1 MFHAKDYCL
10 HTYGSTY
17 ILSCCC
23 LFCRQIFLLHAI
35 NNWAK
40 FMQATKPKRYT
51 VNEKWDFV
59 FIPPTILPTCLFL
72 HDKRCKVA
80 KYFQTHTGN
89 TKIHSVQH
97 WVNCFLKEHLV
108 LPFNWGFTIALYNQ
122 DKDYCIDGLHT
133 LVAKIGTMSVGGGN
147 LGTQI
152 TPQGW
157 IFWTMIFYNLKK
169 FTSRSI

>member
-1 MFHAKDYCL
+1 MAEGFKFLYNGLHAICFIYFVCKRDQRNYLTINDRCSMQKIIVCIHMDL
-10 HTYGSTY
+10 PTSY
-17 ILSCCC
+17 ILACCC

-80 KYFQTHTGN
+80 KYFQTHTRN
-89 TKIHSVQH
+89 TKIHT
-97 WVNCFLKEHLV
+97 W
-108 LPFNWGFTIALYNQ
+108 YN
-122 DKDYCIDGLHT
+122 
-133 LVAKIGTMSVGGGN
+133 IGWTA
-147 LGTQI
+147 
-152 TPQGW
+152 
-157 IFWTMIFYNLKK
+157 FW
-169 FTSRSI
+169 RSI

>member
-10 HTYGSTY
+10 HTYVDLPTSY
-17 ILSCCC
+17 ILACCC

-80 KYFQTHTGN
+80 KYFQTHKHKKYKN
-89 TKIHSVQH
+89 TYLVQH
-97 WVNCFLKEHLV
+97 WVKCFLKEHLV
-108 LPFNWGFTIALYNQ
+108 LPFNLANFHNSFIYLTYS
-122 DKDYCIDGLHT
+122 
-133 LVAKIGTMSVGGGN
+133 KI
-147 LGTQI
+147 
-152 TPQGW
+152 
-157 IFWTMIFYNLKK
+157 
-169 FTSRSI
+169 